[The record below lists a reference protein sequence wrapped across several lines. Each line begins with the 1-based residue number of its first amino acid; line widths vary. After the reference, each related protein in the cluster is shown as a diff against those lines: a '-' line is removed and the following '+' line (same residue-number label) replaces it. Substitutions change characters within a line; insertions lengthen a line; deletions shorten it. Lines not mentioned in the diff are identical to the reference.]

1 MNEKRETPRITPI
14 REIRKA
20 TANQLD
26 YIESLA
32 LEAGYTDG
40 AAAWAELKKL
50 IDRAAINSRY
60 ENMTLR
66 QAGVL
71 IEILDEKAEDL
82 TAQKRE
88 EAEAYEKAKQE
99 RQNTKDT
106 MLGYG
111 AVIVIIILIVWGFQ
125 IWDLITGE

>member
-1 MNEKRETPRITPI
+1 MTEKRETPRITPI
-14 REIRKA
+14 REVRKA
-20 TANQLD
+20 TASQLD

-50 IDRAAINSRY
+50 IDRAAINSPY

-66 QAGVL
+66 QASVL
-71 IEILDEKAEDL
+71 IDLLDEKAEEL

-99 RQNTKDT
+99 RQKTKET
-106 MLGYG
+106 MLGCG
-111 AVIVIIILIVWGFQ
+111 ALIVIIILIVWGIQ